1 MVPVFQSLENVSGE
15 VLSAIFVFPNFFG
28 IVFFFLCVLFTS
40 QLFQVSIEP
49 VQGKKV
55 EHTGVKIELLGQI
68 GMAFN
73 CVLIVNHYC
82 LHLFIQFYSQ
92 WRFICFLAYFWILN
106 LSIDELISNFIL
118 YIAELYFDRGN
129 FYDFTSLGK
138 LSI

>member
-15 VLSAIFVFPNFFG
+15 VLSAIFVFPNLFG

-68 GMAFN
+68 GMA
-73 CVLIVNHYC
+73 LITC
-82 LHLFIQFYSQ
+82 
-92 WRFICFLAYFWILN
+92 
-106 LSIDELISNFIL
+106 
-118 YIAELYFDRGN
+118 
-129 FYDFTSLGK
+129 
-138 LSI
+138 